1 MIGRRRFCLA
11 LGWAGSARAV
21 GAVHAAVAS
30 QELEHGVVVA
40 VRAFAEP
47 LAGVGRHLLNLR
59 VLANRAS
66 QHGSQLMGWVGVM
79 SNEWNQRATDQGA
92 AFHLSSKLL
101 T

>member
-1 MIGRRRFCLA
+1 MISRRRFCLA

-30 QELEHGVVVA
+30 QELEHGVA
-40 VRAFAEP
+40 VRAFVEP
-47 LAGVGRHLLNLR
+47 LASVGRHLLNLH
-59 VLANRAS
+59 VLVNRAS
-66 QHGSQLMGWVGVM
+66 QHGSQLMGRVGVM
-79 SNEWNQRATDQGA
+79 SSEWNQRAIDQGA